1 MTAAA
6 RGAGRPARWAAACL
20 ASGAALVTGSVL
32 AQTPPVAPA
41 ASTAPPAAAPS
52 RPAPAEQTVRLLC
65 DAVYQP
71 ARTNWLRTVDI
82 AFDGRRVRRVL
93 IDGVPVYTFT
103 VFETTILTALDNER
117 IQIDTATQL
126 WTSDFRGQATGAGR
140 CERG

>member
-6 RGAGRPARWAAACL
+6 RAAWRAAPWAAFCL
-20 ASGAALVTGSVL
+20 ASGAALVAAPAL
-32 AQTPPVAPA
+32 AQAPTT
-41 ASTAPPAAAPS
+41 SPPPAAAAQP

-103 VFETTILTALDNER
+103 VYETTILTALDNER
-117 IQIDTATQL
+117 IQIDTATQQ

>member
-1 MTAAA
+1 M
-6 RGAGRPARWAAACL
+6 
-20 ASGAALVTGSVL
+20 
-32 AQTPPVAPA
+32 
-41 ASTAPPAAAPS
+41 
-52 RPAPAEQTVRLLC
+52 RLLC

-140 CERG
+140 CERGRSGCRRATGRSGRWLTGVSGRG